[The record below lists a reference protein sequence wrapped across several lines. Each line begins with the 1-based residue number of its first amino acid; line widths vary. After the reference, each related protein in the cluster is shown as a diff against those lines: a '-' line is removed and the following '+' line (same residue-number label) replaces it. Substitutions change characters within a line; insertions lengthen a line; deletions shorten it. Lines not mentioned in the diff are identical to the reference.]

1 MEAHNRHAYRVLF
14 KKVRTSL
21 ILFFSFLFHSIRML
35 LTPIDQHVLLEV
47 RVIAL
52 LLNENIQEKYR
63 AGIFFRI
70 TSQKCRQQKIV
81 IVK

>member
-1 MEAHNRHAYRVLF
+1 
-14 KKVRTSL
+14 
-21 ILFFSFLFHSIRML
+21 ML